1 MQKNSAFLKRYNF
14 QTHFVTKPPFG
25 QSDKVMPTNT
35 MPTPAALAKNFKSSR
50 RAVFTFTIKPQP
62 GEGIPQICERVAN
75 QLRIRQAAPLHL
87 IVLGNVSASTA
98 GMKALE
104 KSLGR
109 VEWPVTWVEG
119 SDCKGLPI
127 AGIQVH
133 AYTGKVDRISID
145 GQVYGSVFTDGGARQ
160 CVVGGLSPADKTI
173 SRSEQTRLTLEKL
186 QAVLGKAGFELAD
199 TVRTWFYLENI
210 LAWYDDFNIAR
221 NKIYSAMKFRSG
233 SIPASTGVAAKNP
246 TGTALALVAWAFR
259 PLEKDATAEEIAS
272 PLQCPAPAYGSA
284 FSRAMEL
291 TSPAGERRMF
301 ISGTASI
308 APGGK
313 TEWVGDI
320 RKQID
325 LTMEVVEAIL
335 RSRGMTFTDFTRATA
350 YFRHPADVGVF
361 AEWLAANGLEQM
373 PVISAQCD
381 VCRDDLLFELEAD
394 AEA

>member
-1 MQKNSAFLKRYNF
+1 MSTSITTAPTATARNF
-14 QTHFVTKPPFG
+14 ESQPG
-25 QSDKVMPTNT
+25 E
-35 MPTPAALAKNFKSSR
+35 
-50 RAVFTFTIKPQP
+50 VFSFTIKPQA
-62 GEGIPQICERVAN
+62 GEEISKICARMAARLRERKAT
-75 QLRIRQAAPLHL
+75 PLHL
-87 IVLGNVSASTA
+87 LVLGAASASSPS
-98 GMKALE
+98 MKAME
-104 KSLGR
+104 KALGQ
-109 VEWPVTWVEG
+109 VSWPVTWVEG
-119 SDCKGLPI
+119 ADCNGLPI

-133 AYTGKVDRISID
+133 AFTGDVDRIRID
-145 GQVYGSVFTDGGARQ
+145 GRVVGSAFTAGGARQ
-160 CVVGGLSPADKTI
+160 CLVGGLSPADKTL

-186 QAVLGKAGFELAD
+186 QAVLAQAGLELAD

-210 LAWYDDFNIAR
+210 LAWYDDFNKAR
-221 NKIYSAMKFRSG
+221 TKIYSAMKFRNG

-246 TGTALALVAWAFR
+246 TGTALVLAAWAFR
-259 PLEKDATAEEIAS
+259 PLEKGARAEEIAS
-272 PLQCPAPAYGSA
+272 PLQCPAPAYGSS

-291 TSPAGERRMF
+291 TSPTGERRMF

-313 TEWVGDI
+313 TEWVGDV

-335 RSRGMTFTDFTRATA
+335 RSRGMTFTNFTRATA
-350 YFRHPADVGVF
+350 YFRHPTDAGVF
-361 AEWLAANGLEQM
+361 AEWLTAKRLEQM